1 MLAAQHFGI
10 LLEVGTGCIFGVV
23 RMYLEVL
30 LGFAKPLTAQHT
42 GILLGVCSGCSP
54 GVAFMHSGVL
64 LGFGML
70 LTAQHTGVAAQV
82 SKDPCLDSM
91 HC

>member
-1 MLAAQHFGI
+1 
-10 LLEVGTGCIFGVV
+10 
-23 RMYLEVL
+23 MYLEVL